1 MPYTRWA
8 ARVGPGLEPG
18 ARRGRR
24 ASRHDVDRSAAR
36 WQGQARPGRRDP
48 PTRRRQLVTGTDAR
62 VMGATGAERRPAG
75 GGSGIVTFRVVV
87 ADGPPLLLI
96 VTYAI
101 FPSGRRPSG
110 RNLTRV
116 REVAQDRVDGC

>member
-8 ARVGPGLEPG
+8 ARVGPGLEPRATFEGTVG
-18 ARRGRR
+18 A
-24 ASRHDVDRSAAR
+24 
-36 WQGQARPGRRDP
+36 
-48 PTRRRQLVTGTDAR
+48 
-62 VMGATGAERRPAG
+62 ATG
-75 GGSGIVTFRVVV
+75 VVV
-87 ADGPPLLLI
+87 ATGRPLADGPPLLLI